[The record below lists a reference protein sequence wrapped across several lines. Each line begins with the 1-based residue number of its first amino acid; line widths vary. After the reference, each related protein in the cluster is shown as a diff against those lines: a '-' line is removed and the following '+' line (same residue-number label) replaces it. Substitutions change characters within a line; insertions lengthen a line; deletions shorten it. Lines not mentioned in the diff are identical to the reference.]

1 MDWFEDGWGDGFK
14 KEEEFEVPQQQP
26 NPIGHETTATAPITA
41 PIAAPKQTQAPGDP
55 THYEPPKASF
65 NQFDTSFGDDWGDS
79 NLQNAMSSQYIMQ
92 EKTQP
97 TTLPSQSIQQVPSET
112 VAESSQVQQDVY
124 NQQQLFDEKKKEAKD
139 DAVVT
144 TKEEEAVEP
153 EEPRRSPVPPKK
165 EPAQAERN
173 FMGTGMGDWGKD
185 KIQNLGKTQPVV
197 QSRANN
203 RKRPQGRKGPMKKQ
217 AAVQQTQQAP
227 VQATQQAPVGS
238 APSKVTASTEP
249 SSVPQADM
257 SLVQSLM
264 EKVRA
269 LEMKVEELE
278 NRQIHQIGGVC
289 TLNSTGKVNHDMHV
303 VWDTPNH
310 IIRPQKGLKLIEPD
324 LVFLEV
330 SHRGLYQIT
339 FTTCGSNP
347 QLVINGHVY
356 AAARSATA
364 SGSRLSSTSCV
375 NIYLYLDEKATIAG
389 KVTTKIA
396 SENPCEHWMCVR
408 LVHQG
413 F

>member
-1 MDWFEDGWGDGFK
+1 MEYFEDGWGDGFK
-14 KEEEFEVPQQQP
+14 MDDAFEAPTQAPKQTP
-26 NPIGHETTATAPITA
+26 KPIGHETTNQTA
-41 PIAAPKQTQAPGDP
+41 PIAAPKTQTQAPGDP
-55 THYEPPKASF
+55 THYEPPQQKASF

-79 NLQNAMSSQYIMQ
+79 NLQSAMSSQYIMQ

-97 TTLPSQSIQQVPSET
+97 TTLPSQSIQQVASET

-124 NQQQLFDEKKKEAKD
+124 NQQQIFDEKEATD

-153 EEPRRSPVPPKK
+153 EEPRRNPVPPKK

-217 AAVQQTQQAP
+217 AAVQQTQPGAP

-238 APSKVTASTEP
+238 VPSK
-249 SSVPQADM
+249 
-257 SLVQSLM
+257 LVQSLM
-264 EKVRA
+264 ERVRA
-269 LEMKVEELE
+269 LEMEVEELK
-278 NRQIHQIGGVC
+278 NRQIHQSGGVC
-289 TLNSTGKVNHDMHV
+289 TLNSTGKVNHDMLV

-310 IIRPQKGLKLIEPD
+310 IIKPQKGLKLIEPD

-375 NIYLYLDEKATIAG
+375 NIYVYLDEKATIAG